1 MAVLV
6 EAFTQPLVQ
15 GLNRVKLDT
24 MSCKFSS
31 LIRWVPQN
39 QGTVTWRGV
48 HRQRVMEGGHIGS
61 ILSQNGP
68 RPVAQKIKN
77 PIYLLFCKGLESLLA
92 HIPFHSFLQNSPEF
106 LFRNQFLFW
115 ESIFSQKF
123 KNLRGRLHVI
133 KQNWKIH
140 VHLKELSHLLI
151 IVITA
156 RNLRDHL
163 ISLLVL

>member
-1 MAVLV
+1 MALLV

-15 GLNRVKLDT
+15 GLNRVKLDP

-39 QGTVTWRGV
+39 QWTVTWRGV
-48 HRQRVMEGGHIGS
+48 HKGWWREVTLGAH
-61 ILSQNGP
+61 SQNGP

-123 KNLRGRLHVI
+123 KNLRGRLHVL